1 MSNPIADNIEYFIE
15 QESNKHPAQNSYSAA
30 VAAYHQRFLRAAQES
45 QAGEETY
52 TEEEQ
57 SLWQS
62 FIRRVSTTVQ
72 RVEAEEEEEEEEA
85 SNELQEPLS
94 EDERAFMQ
102 NVAFL
107 KEDDNLPSMEE
118 VVQEGARSA
127 ILAEMKPSY
136 FENPFESD
144 SSSFE
149 ESVPPWAIVPE
160 DGSGPQAH
168 DSKVDMDSSDSDSEG
183 ASA

>member
-15 QESNKHPAQNSYSAA
+15 PGKQLPAQDLYSAS
-30 VAAYHQRFLRAAQES
+30 VAAYHHQRFFRGSRQS
-45 QAGEETY
+45 QANEETY
-52 TEEEQ
+52 TEDEQ

-62 FIRRVSTTVQ
+62 FVRRMSTTVQ
-72 RVEAEEEEEEEEA
+72 RVEEQEA
-85 SNELQEPLS
+85 PSGPEEPLS

-136 FENPFESD
+136 FEHPFESE

-149 ESVPPWAIVPE
+149 EPVPPWAIAPE
-160 DGSGPQAH
+160 DEAGPQAH
-168 DSKVDMDSSDSDSEG
+168 DSKMDMDSSDSDSEG
-183 ASA
+183 IK